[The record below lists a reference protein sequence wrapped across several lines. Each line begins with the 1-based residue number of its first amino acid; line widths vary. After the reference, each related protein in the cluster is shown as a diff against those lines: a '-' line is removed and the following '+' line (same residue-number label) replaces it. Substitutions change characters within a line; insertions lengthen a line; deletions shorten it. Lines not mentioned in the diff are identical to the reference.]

1 MRNLNQIMK
10 KLQRALLTKRLQVK
24 IDTHQF
30 YSAEQERMITM
41 YTLTTPTLGMVRG
54 KWKTR
59 DYEIMHTASQ
69 FDVVMTLKEIWEALA
84 DWE

>member
-1 MRNLNQIMK
+1 MR

-41 YTLTTPTLGMVRG
+41 YTLTTPTLGMVRE

>member
-1 MRNLNQIMK
+1 MRNLNQIMR

-30 YSAEQERMITM
+30 YSAEQKRMITM
-41 YTLTTPTLGMVRG
+41 YTLTTPTLGMVRD
-54 KWKTR
+54 KWKES
-59 DYEIMHTASQ
+59 DYEIIHTASQ
-69 FDVVMTLKEIWEALA
+69 LDVVMTLKEIWEALA

>member
-1 MRNLNQIMK
+1 MR

-30 YSAEQERMITM
+30 YSAEHGRMITM
-41 YTLTTPTLGMVRG
+41 YTLATPTLGMVRG

-59 DYEIMHTASQ
+59 DYEIIHNASQ

>member
-1 MRNLNQIMK
+1 MRNLNQIIR

-30 YSAEQERMITM
+30 YSAEQGRMITM
-41 YTLTTPTLGMVRG
+41 YTLATPTLGMVRG

-59 DYEIMHTASQ
+59 DYEIIHTASQ
-69 FDVVMTLKEIWEALA
+69 FDVVMILKEIWEALA

>member
-1 MRNLNQIMK
+1 MR
-10 KLQRALLTKRLQVK
+10 KLQGALLTKRLPVK

-30 YSAEQERMITM
+30 YSAEQGRMITM
-41 YTLTTPTLGMVRG
+41 YTLTTPTLGMVMG

>member
-1 MRNLNQIMK
+1 MR

-30 YSAEQERMITM
+30 YSAEHKRMITM
-41 YTLTTPTLGMVRG
+41 YTLTTPTLGMVRD
-54 KWKTR
+54 KWKES
-59 DYEIMHTASQ
+59 DYEIIHTASQ
-69 FDVVMTLKEIWEALA
+69 LDVVMTLKEIWEALA

>member
-1 MRNLNQIMK
+1 MRNLNQIMR

-30 YSAEQERMITM
+30 YSAEQKRMITM
-41 YTLTTPTLGMVRG
+41 YTLTTLTLGMVRD
-54 KWKTR
+54 KWKES
-59 DYEIMHTASQ
+59 DYEIIHTASQ
-69 FDVVMTLKEIWEALA
+69 LDVVMTLKEIWEALA

>member
-1 MRNLNQIMK
+1 MR

-30 YSAEQERMITM
+30 YSAEQERMIIM
-41 YTLTTPTLGMVRG
+41 YTLTTPILRMVRD
-54 KWKTR
+54 KWKES
-59 DYEIMHTASQ
+59 DYEIIHTASQ
-69 FDVVMTLKEIWEALA
+69 LDVVMTLKEIWEALA

>member
-1 MRNLNQIMK
+1 M
-10 KLQRALLTKRLQVK
+10 LTKRLQVK

-30 YSAEQERMITM
+30 YSAEQGRMITM
-41 YTLTTPTLGMVRG
+41 YTLATPTLGMVRG

-59 DYEIMHTASQ
+59 DYEIIHTASQ
-69 FDVVMTLKEIWEALA
+69 FDVVMILKEIWEALA

>member
-1 MRNLNQIMK
+1 MR

-30 YSAEQERMITM
+30 YSAEQKRMITV

-54 KWKTR
+54 EWKTR

-69 FDVVMTLKEIWEALA
+69 FDVVMALKEIWEALE

>member
-1 MRNLNQIMK
+1 MR

-30 YSAEQERMITM
+30 YSAEQKQMITM
-41 YTLTTPTLGMVRG
+41 YTLTTLTLGMVRD
-54 KWKTR
+54 KWKES
-59 DYEIMHTASQ
+59 DYEIIHTASQ
-69 FDVVMTLKEIWEALA
+69 LDVVMTLKEIWEALA

>member
-1 MRNLNQIMK
+1 MR

-30 YSAEQERMITM
+30 YSAEQKRMITM
-41 YTLTTPTLGMVRG
+41 YTLTTLTLGMVRD
-54 KWKTR
+54 KWKES
-59 DYEIMHTASQ
+59 DYEIIHTASQ
-69 FDVVMTLKEIWEALA
+69 LDVVMTLKEIWEALA

>member
-1 MRNLNQIMK
+1 MR

-30 YSAEQERMITM
+30 YSAEQKRMITM
-41 YTLTTPTLGMVRG
+41 YTLTTPTLGMVRD
-54 KWKTR
+54 KWKES
-59 DYEIMHTASQ
+59 DYEIIHTASQ
-69 FDVVMTLKEIWEALA
+69 LDVVMTLKEIWEALA

>member
-1 MRNLNQIMK
+1 MRNLNQIMR

-30 YSAEQERMITM
+30 YSAEQKRMITM
-41 YTLTTPTLGMVRG
+41 YTLTTPTLGMVRD
-54 KWKTR
+54 KWKES
-59 DYEIMHTASQ
+59 DYEIIHTASQ
-69 FDVVMTLKEIWEALA
+69 FDVVMTLKEIWEALT

>member
-1 MRNLNQIMK
+1 MRNLNQIMR

-30 YSAEQERMITM
+30 YSAEQKRMITV

-54 KWKTR
+54 EWKTR

-69 FDVVMTLKEIWEALA
+69 FDVVMALKEIWEALE